1 MAATMKDIA
10 RRTGLGL
17 ATISSYLNGGN
28 VREKNRIKIE
38 EAIRELHF
46 EVNETAR
53 GLKTNKTHTI
63 GVVIPEL
70 NSVFCAKV
78 IGRMED
84 TLRQHGYALMI
95 CDGRTDKVREREAV
109 EFLLKKRVD
118 GLINMPVDGS
128 GKHLEAFCKTGKP
141 VVLIDREI
149 PALGCDS
156 VCAENREAVKEA
168 VKLLADHGHRC
179 IGLVA
184 GTQDVL
190 TAQERLQGFK
200 EGCRDYGIPLQESC
214 IYSGDCTIESGVRG
228 LKYLMDH
235 NPDLTAVVV
244 GNYNMTVGLL
254 IGMNE
259 LGLSMPD
266 QLSVIGFDNLEFAR
280 ACQPRLTILDQPT
293 GDIADHAAAI
303 LLQRLGALQG
313 TDHIREQEAGQEPV
327 GDQGQEAGQEPVGD
341 QGQEAGQE
349 PAGDQRQIEDQV
361 QEPRNAPCRIRL
373 RTALIPGKSIKNLV
387 TVSKA

>member
-1 MAATMKDIA
+1 MAATVKDIA

-28 VREKNRIKIE
+28 VREKNRVKIE
-38 EAIRELHF
+38 QAISELNF

-53 GLKTNKTHTI
+53 GLKTNRTHTI

-78 IGRMED
+78 IGRIED
-84 TLRQHGYALMI
+84 ILRQHGYALII
-95 CDGRTDKVREREAV
+95 CDCRTDKTREREAV
-109 EFLLKKRVD
+109 EFLMKKRVD
-118 GLINMPVDGS
+118 GIINMPVDGS
-128 GKHLEAFCKTGKP
+128 GKHLERFCKTGKP

-156 VCAENREAVKEA
+156 VCAQNREAVKEA
-168 VKLLADHGHRC
+168 VKLLYDHGHSS
-179 IGLVA
+179 IGLIA

-190 TAQERLQGFK
+190 TAQERLSGYE
-200 EGCRDYGIPLQESC
+200 EGCREYGIPMKDSLV
-214 IYSGDCTIESGVRG
+214 YSGDCTIESGVKG
-228 LKYLMDH
+228 LKYLKDN

-244 GNYNMTVGLL
+244 GNYNMTVGVL

-293 GDIADHAAAI
+293 GEIADNVATI
-303 LLQRLGALQG
+303 LLKRLEEQGNAADHVPCKLRLQ
-313 TDHIREQEAGQEPV
+313 
-327 GDQGQEAGQEPVGD
+327 
-341 QGQEAGQE
+341 
-349 PAGDQRQIEDQV
+349 
-361 QEPRNAPCRIRL
+361 
-373 RTALIPGKSIKNLV
+373 TALIEGKSIKTLH
-387 TVSKA
+387 KEQ